1 MKGVPPCCIAHA
13 CQQLMSPPKERA
25 AAEFILSL
33 ADHGFPVTQKDARAY
48 LSTVIQN
55 WRPDYKLCPMNF
67 YELVSH
73 NVPQC
78 CIFNMDKK
86 GGTVGEVN
94 WAKVLVQKST
104 RPILIQDNGWTNTNV
119 CLSWLQDV
127 FDAETCEKAAGLP
140 RLLIWD
146 GHVSHMSY
154 KAAVYAWENNI
165 TLFCLPPHSTALL
178 QPLNKV
184 AFGPLS
190 KALSEEIEKASIT
203 GQPAQKEDFPRLYA
217 AARQEALTPK
227 TILKSFEA
235 TGLVPFNPNQIDLS
249 TKLPSK
255 INQLNEPAS
264 DSPASGGV
272 LFGKIKK
279 LVETPAQTDEGQ
291 RYQAAL
297 TATYSHLLG
306 LATWEALTHRWAN
319 KINIAAY
326 ARKDGSQQQAEKK
339 ARGKEE
345 ERAKQTQKKEQE
357 WKRALKKIKDN
368 LQKKKEERRKDEQNC
383 QKEQRAQERAEIK
396 AWRAEEREQE
406 VKAKEQRAKPCQNQ
420 QQACKIT

>member
-13 CQQLMSPPKERA
+13 GQQLMSPPKEHA

-33 ADHGFPVTQKDARAY
+33 ADHGFPVTQKDACAY

-94 WAKVLVQKST
+94 WAKVL
-104 RPILIQDNGWTNTNV
+104 
-119 CLSWLQDV
+119 DV
-127 FDAETCEKAAGLP
+127 FDAETREKAAGLP

-154 KAAVYAWENNI
+154 EAAVYAWENNI

-227 TILKSFEA
+227 TILKLFEA

-249 TKLPSK
+249 TKLPPK

-264 DSPASGGV
+264 NSPASGGV

-306 LATWEALTHRWAN
+306 LAAWEALTHHWAN
-319 KINIAAY
+319 KINIAAH
-326 ARKDGSQQQAEKK
+326 ASKDGSQ
-339 ARGKEE
+339 
-345 ERAKQTQKKEQE
+345 
-357 WKRALKKIKDN
+357 
-368 LQKKKEERRKDEQNC
+368 C
-383 QKEQRAQERAEIK
+383 
-396 AWRAEEREQE
+396 
-406 VKAKEQRAKPCQNQ
+406 
-420 QQACKIT
+420 

>member
-1 MKGVPPCCIAHA
+1 MKGVPPCCIAYA
-13 CQQLMSPPKERA
+13 GQQLMSPPKERA

-67 YELVSH
+67 VDQFLQQHPEICTCFRLSLDWYELVSH

-104 RPILIQDNGWTNTNV
+104 RPILIQVECIGANGTAIRPTYIFKGKYVLSKWKDNNPLHANFTVTDNGWTNTNV
-119 CLSWLQDV
+119 CLLWLQDV
-127 FDAETCEKAAGLP
+127 FDAETHEKAAGLP

-154 KAAVYAWENNI
+154 EAAVYAWENNI

-203 GQPAQKEDFPRLYA
+203 GQPAQKEDFPRLYV
-217 AARQEALTPK
+217 AARQEALTPE
-227 TILKSFEA
+227 TILKLFEA
-235 TGLVPFNPNQIDLS
+235 TGLVKLPLQIDQFTEEAAWEGAHPES
-249 TKLPSK
+249 VVSDQVYK
-255 INQLNEPAS
+255 LNEPAS
-264 DSPASGGV
+264 NSPASCGV

-279 LVETPAQTDEGQ
+279 LVETPAQTDEG
-291 RYQAAL
+291 
-297 TATYSHLLG
+297 
-306 LATWEALTHRWAN
+306 
-319 KINIAAY
+319 
-326 ARKDGSQQQAEKK
+326 
-339 ARGKEE
+339 
-345 ERAKQTQKKEQE
+345 
-357 WKRALKKIKDN
+357 
-368 LQKKKEERRKDEQNC
+368 
-383 QKEQRAQERAEIK
+383 
-396 AWRAEEREQE
+396 
-406 VKAKEQRAKPCQNQ
+406 
-420 QQACKIT
+420 

>member
-1 MKGVPPCCIAHA
+1 MKGVPPRCIAHA
-13 CQQLMSPPKERA
+13 GQQLMSPPKERA

-33 ADHGFPVTQKDARAY
+33 ADHGFP
-48 LSTVIQN
+48 
-55 WRPDYKLCPMNF
+55 

-94 WAKVLVQKST
+94 WTKVLVQKST
-104 RPILIQDNGWTNTNV
+104 RPILIQGAFSSLRALNNEIYNNSDGNQENITIVECIGANGTAIRPTYIFKGKYVLSKWKDNNPLHANFT
-119 CLSWLQDV
+119 DV
-127 FDAETCEKAAGLP
+127 FDAETHEKAAGLP

-154 KAAVYAWENNI
+154 EAAVYAWENNI

-227 TILKSFEA
+227 TILKLFEA
-235 TGLVPFNPNQIDLS
+235 TGAGFHSIQMN
-249 TKLPSK
+249 
-255 INQLNEPAS
+255 
-264 DSPASGGV
+264 
-272 LFGKIKK
+272 
-279 LVETPAQTDEGQ
+279 
-291 RYQAAL
+291 
-297 TATYSHLLG
+297 
-306 LATWEALTHRWAN
+306 
-319 KINIAAY
+319 
-326 ARKDGSQQQAEKK
+326 
-339 ARGKEE
+339 
-345 ERAKQTQKKEQE
+345 
-357 WKRALKKIKDN
+357 
-368 LQKKKEERRKDEQNC
+368 
-383 QKEQRAQERAEIK
+383 
-396 AWRAEEREQE
+396 
-406 VKAKEQRAKPCQNQ
+406 
-420 QQACKIT
+420 